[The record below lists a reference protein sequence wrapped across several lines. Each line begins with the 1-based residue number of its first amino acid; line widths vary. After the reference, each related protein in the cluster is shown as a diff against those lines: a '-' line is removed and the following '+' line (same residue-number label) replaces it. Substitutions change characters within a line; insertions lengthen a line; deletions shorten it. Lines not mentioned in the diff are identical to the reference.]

1 MARKLR
7 RAQRFNRRSK
17 LEAIA
22 DIFKPENWRWSWI
35 AGLLCFLLAVNLFGP
50 KGILHYVLL
59 EQQSSHY
66 QSDIDTIKRESLAIQ
81 EKIDRIQHSK
91 MEQEVLVREKLGVL
105 KKGEYRVDF
114 VSAQDET
121 L

>member
-1 MARKLR
+1 MARR
-7 RAQRFNRRSK
+7 RNRVKASRGSSFIE
-17 LEAIA
+17 L
-22 DIFKPENWRWSWI
+22 FKPENWRWAWI

-59 EQQSSHY
+59 EQQSSHH
-66 QSDIDTIKRESLAIQ
+66 QQDIDAIKEESLAIQ
-81 EKIDRIQHSK
+81 EKIYRIQHSK

-114 VSAQDET
+114 VNAQDET